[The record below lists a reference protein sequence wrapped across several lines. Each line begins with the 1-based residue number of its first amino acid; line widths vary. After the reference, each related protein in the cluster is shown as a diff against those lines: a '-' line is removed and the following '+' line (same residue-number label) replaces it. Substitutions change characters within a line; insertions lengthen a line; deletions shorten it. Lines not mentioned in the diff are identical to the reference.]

1 MSELPREPDDK
12 VIELSLKHVIVAFG
26 GLVISVSLAG
36 TSIVLVRDY
45 VCFKRQEAYLN
56 SVIEVVLLFKGGQ
69 ECTNEIKK
77 SSSPRMTL
85 HNSNE

>member
-1 MSELPREPDDK
+1 MSELPREPDEK
-12 VIELSLKHVIVAFG
+12 IIELSLKHVIVAFG
-26 GLVISVSLAG
+26 GLVISLSLAG

-45 VCFKRQEAYLN
+45 VRYKRQEAYLN
-56 SVIEVVLLFKGGQ
+56 SVIEVLLLFKGGQ
-69 ECTNEIKK
+69 ECINETKK